1 MYQERVQE
9 FLQELPTLR
18 EDLPFSPTLLKKLF
32 EQTGNDSVSSLEEIA
47 ETMSQDQGLTT
58 RVLSLANS
66 AYYGLQA
73 EVSSVS
79 RASAVLGLAEI
90 RNIVLSLGVNG
101 LAEKYPLPSTFD
113 LTAYWRHQFLVGT
126 FAQSVSR
133 EVGEGKPGSLFTA
146 GLLHD
151 IGKLIVA
158 LKRPEDWDRIQG
170 IREEQDC
177 TDGEAEDEYWGLD
190 HAVVGALL
198 LKYWDLPPDLV
209 EPVNWHHS
217 PALAP
222 EQQSAASI
230 ICLADALVH
239 CLDLGDDCHILVA
252 ELCGEFNVETETIME
267 MGEELMESDA
277 VDRFLSMVSQF

>member
-1 MYQERVQE
+1 MYQERVQD
-9 FLQELPTLR
+9 FLQELPKLR
-18 EDLPFSPTLLKKLF
+18 EDLPFSPALLKELF
-32 EQTGNDSVSSLEEIA
+32 EQTGSDSVSSLEQIA

-73 EVSSVS
+73 EVASVG

-90 RNIVLSLGVNG
+90 RNIVLSLGING
-101 LAEKYPLPSTFD
+101 LTEKYPLPPNFD

-126 FAQSVSR
+126 LAQAISR
-133 EVGEGKPGSLFTA
+133 EVNEGKPDTLFTA

-158 LKRPEDWDRIQG
+158 MKRPDDWENIYA
-170 IREEQDC
+170 IREDNGC
-177 TDGEAEDEYWGLD
+177 TDSEAEDEYWGLD
-190 HAVVGALL
+190 HAVVGSLL

-222 EQQSAASI
+222 EQQSGASI
-230 ICLADALVH
+230 VCLSDALVH
-239 CLDLGDDCHILVA
+239 CLDLENDCSALVV
-252 ELCGEFNVETETIME
+252 EVCGEFQIAPEEVRELA
-267 MGEELMESDA
+267 EELLESDA
-277 VDRFLSMVSQF
+277 VDHFLSMVSM

>member
-1 MYQERVQE
+1 MYQERVQD
-9 FLQELPTLR
+9 FLQELPKLR
-18 EDLPFSPTLLKKLF
+18 EDLPFSPGLLKKLF
-32 EQTGNDSVSSLEEIA
+32 EQTGSDSVSSLEDIA
-47 ETMSQDQGLTT
+47 KTMSQDQGLTT

-73 EVSSVS
+73 EVASVG
-79 RASAVLGLAEI
+79 RAAAVLGLAEI
-90 RNIVLSLGVNG
+90 RNIVLSLGINRLTEKFKLPEHFE
-101 LAEKYPLPSTFD
+101 LAE
-113 LTAYWRHQFLVGT
+113 YWRHQFLVAIV
-126 FAQSVSR
+126 AQALSR
-133 EVGEGKPGSLFTA
+133 EVGEGNPGTLFTA

-158 LKRPEDWDRIQG
+158 LKRPEDWEGIYA
-170 IREEQDC
+170 IREENEC
-177 TDGEAEDEYWGLD
+177 TDSEAEDEYWGLD
-190 HAVVGALL
+190 HAVVGSLL

-239 CLDLGDDCHILVA
+239 CLDKKEECLGEVSDM
-252 ELCGEFNVETETIME
+252 CGEFEVDVQDIMD
-267 MGEELMESDA
+267 MAEELMESDA
-277 VDRFLSMVSQF
+277 VDHFLTMVCS

>member
-1 MYQERVQE
+1 MYQEHVQD
-9 FLQELPTLR
+9 FLQELPRLR

-32 EQTGNDSVSSLEEIA
+32 EQTGSDSVSSLDEIA

-101 LAEKYPLPSTFD
+101 LTEKYPLPEGFD
-113 LTAYWRHQFLVGT
+113 FNGYWRHQFLVGV
-126 FAQSVSR
+126 FAQSVCR
-133 EVGEGKPGSLFTA
+133 EVGEGNPGTLFTA

-151 IGKLIVA
+151 IGKLIVG
-158 LKRPEDWDRIQG
+158 LKRPEDWRNIQA
-170 IREEQDC
+170 IKEEQECNDS
-177 TDGEAEDEYWGLD
+177 EAEDEYWGLD

-198 LKYWDLPPDLV
+198 LKYWDLPPELV

-230 ICLADALVH
+230 VCLADALVR
-239 CLDLGDDCHILVA
+239 CLDLQEECSDEVA
-252 ELCGEFNVETETIME
+252 DLCGEFHLNVSDIME
-267 MGEELMESDA
+267 MAEELMESDA
-277 VDRFLSMVSQF
+277 VDRFLSMVKM